1 MPRRYYHRPVPETP
15 TSGYLGPQ
23 ALPDDRT
30 ATELNIT
37 VPHPTDFG
45 RWTNIPSLVPGQTGT
60 EAILAGSPI
69 TDEQQE
75 RATDFAAFLQAHGVT
90 LPSFDT
96 VDDAVTG
103 AIHRHKQFE
112 R

>member
-1 MPRRYYHRPVPETP
+1 MPRRYSHRPVPEFP
-15 TSGYLGPQ
+15 ASGYLGPQ
-23 ALPDDRT
+23 ALPGDAT

-37 VPHPTDFG
+37 VPHPTEFG

-60 EAILAGSPI
+60 EAILAGAPI

-75 RATDFAAFLQAHGVT
+75 RAMDFAAFLLAHNVQ
-90 LPSFDT
+90 LPSFDSPEN
-96 VDDAVTG
+96 AVQG